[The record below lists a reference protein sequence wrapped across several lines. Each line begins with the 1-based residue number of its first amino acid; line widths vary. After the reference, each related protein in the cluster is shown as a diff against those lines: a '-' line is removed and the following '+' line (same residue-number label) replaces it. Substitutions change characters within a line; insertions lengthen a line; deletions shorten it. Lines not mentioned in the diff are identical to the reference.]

1 MNYVKVEEWML
12 ELGLKPGE
20 LLAFAVI
27 YSFGSTG
34 EWFQGT
40 ASFLGKWMATKRK
53 HTVLDVLSSLV
64 QKGLLEKRERWV
76 KGEKLCDYRPVRK
89 AHRGGAENAPGGG
102 AENGLHIYSSDRNK
116 DKKKIY
122 KRKVNQS
129 VDDFLKRHADR

>member
-27 YSFGSTG
+27 YSFGKTG
-34 EWFQGT
+34 EWFQGS
-40 ASFLGKWMATKRK
+40 ASYLGKWMGIKKK
-53 HTVLDVLSSLV
+53 HNVIHALSSLV
-64 QKGLLEKRERWV
+64 DKGLLEKREKWEN
-76 KGEKLCDYRPVRK
+76 GQKLCDYRPCPK
-89 AHRGGAENAPGGG
+89 WARGMPKTGVGGMPKSG
-102 AENGLHIYSSDRNK
+102 IHNNRPDSDS